1 MVLSMK
7 SLFPRLLLLLG
18 LLAPAALSAKSPA
31 TATAPSPDTLRA
43 DIYWPAFLAR
53 HDLVWEDLPW
63 QWNEGAFLGNGQLG
77 VVAYATLADN
87 RFDFHLG
94 RADVTDHRKAPDRK
108 TSRGAPGTEVMDVM
122 YEFPRLDVGRIALRP
137 AGKITGGNLRVDLWN
152 AEVTG
157 KITTDR
163 GDLKLRAVILRDRM
177 AQRIDVRSTERDA
190 AGKPLPYTWEF
201 RPGNPSSPRALVFP
215 DRPESKAYVTNP
227 PPRFARLGDVPVCVQ
242 SLKAGGD
249 YATAWLDQRASA
261 TEGTLYVSTANEV
274 PASDRS
280 ATLAVRTV
288 QDARAHADADLAAH
302 RVWWHAYYPKSFLSI
317 PDARLESFYW
327 IQLFKFAC
335 ASRPDGPPIDNL
347 GPFYRTTQWPGL
359 WWNLN
364 VQLTYWPAYAGN
376 HLDLGQNLITEL
388 DTNFDGLWANYAN
401 NQKIGDFAWVLHNY
415 WLHYRYTG
423 DWNALRTGWMPKA
436 KIVAADYL
444 KRLKPDASRRL
455 ELPATESPEYE
466 GFKTYQNSNYN
477 LALLRWLLNSL
488 LELDARSGLAPDPA
502 AAEWRRVL
510 AALVPWPTDENGLMI
525 GSNQPL
531 AKSHRHY
538 SHLLGLYPLFQLNPD
553 SPADRDLVLKSVRH
567 WHKIGG
573 GKELAGYSYTGAAAL
588 YAALGLG
595 DDALA
600 SLNFFISGKLGFG
613 SFLLPNTLYAES
625 GGKNPVIET
634 PLSAASATQEL
645 LFQSW
650 GGKLRVFPAVPSAW
664 RDATFANLRGQG
676 AFLVSAAREA
686 GATAWVA
693 VRSEAGEPCVV
704 KVPDWTH
711 ATPELVGPST
721 ATLTVV
727 APGEFRLAL
736 GRGETAFLLPAGSR
750 AEPIIRPLPATS
762 TPPNPYGLKHG
773 AHFPTSQIWPEPP
786 VPAAP

>member
-1 MVLSMK
+1 MLRF
-7 SLFPRLLLLLG
+7 LLALLLAASG
-18 LLAPAALSAKSPA
+18 ATFASATTAASAPSAPAPAAV
-31 TATAPSPDTLRA
+31 RV
-43 DIYWPAFLAR
+43 DIDWAAFLAR
-53 HDLVWEDLPW
+53 QDLVWEDLPW

-87 RFDFHLG
+87 RLDFHLG

-122 YEFPRLDVGRIALRP
+122 YEFPRLDIGRLALRP
-137 AGKITGGNLRVDLWN
+137 AGKITGGTLRVDLWN
-152 AEVTG
+152 AELTG
-157 KITTDR
+157 TITTDR
-163 GDLKLRAVILRDRM
+163 GELKLRAVILRDRM
-177 AQRIDVRSTERDA
+177 AHRIDVNSTERDA
-190 AGKPLPYTWEF
+190 AGQPLAYTWEF

-215 DRPESKAYVTNP
+215 DRPQSKAYVTNP
-227 PPRFARLGDVPVCVQ
+227 PPRLTRLGDVPVCVQ
-242 SLKAGGD
+242 SLLAGGD
-249 YATAWLDQRASA
+249 YATAWLDHRASPSA
-261 TEGTLYVSTANEV
+261 GTLYVSTANEV
-274 PASDRS
+274 PAADRS
-280 ATLAVRTV
+280 APLAVRTV
-288 QDARAHADADLAAH
+288 QDARAQADADLAAH
-302 RVWWHAYYPKSFLSI
+302 RAWWHAYYPKSFLSI

-327 IQLFKFAC
+327 IQLFKLAC
-335 ASRPDGPPIDNL
+335 ASRADGPPIDNL

-364 VQLTYWPAYAGN
+364 VQLTYWPVYAGN
-376 HLDLGQNLITEL
+376 HLDLGKNLITEL
-388 DTNFDGLWANYAN
+388 DTNFNGLWANYAN

-415 WLHYRYTG
+415 WLQYRYAG
-423 DWNALRTGWMPKA
+423 DWTTLRTGWMPKA

-444 KRLKPDASRRL
+444 KRLKPDASGRL

-510 AALVPWPTDENGLMI
+510 AALVPFSTDENGLMI

-538 SHLLGLYPLFQLNPD
+538 SHILGLYPLFQLDPD

-567 WHKIGG
+567 WHKIEG

-600 SLNFFISGKLGFG
+600 SLNYFLAGKLGFG
-613 SFLLPNTLYAES
+613 AVLLPNTLYAET

-650 GGKLRVFPAVPSAW
+650 GGKLRVFPAVPAAW
-664 RDATFANLRGQG
+664 TDAAFADLRGQG
-676 AFLVSAAREA
+676 GFLVSAARVS
-686 GATAWVA
+686 GSTAWVS
-693 VRSEAGEPCVV
+693 VRSETGEPCIV
-704 KVPDWTH
+704 KVPDWTTI
-711 ATPELVGPST
+711 TPELTGPAS
-721 ATLTVV
+721 AKLTIA
-727 APGEFRLAL
+727 APGEFRLVL
-736 GRGETAFLLPAGSR
+736 GKGETAILRPPGSV
-750 AEPIIRPLPATS
+750 ATPLVRPLTATPAKQ
-762 TPPNPYGLKHG
+762 NPYGLKRG
-773 AHFPTSQIWPEPP
+773 AHFPNRQLWPEVSVSPTSEN
-786 VPAAP
+786 